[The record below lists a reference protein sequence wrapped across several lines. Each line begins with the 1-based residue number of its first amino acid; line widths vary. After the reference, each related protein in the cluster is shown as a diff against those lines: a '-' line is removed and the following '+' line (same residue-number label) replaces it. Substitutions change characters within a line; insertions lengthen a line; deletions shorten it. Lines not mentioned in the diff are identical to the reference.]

1 MLAFAATLMTVL
13 AMLLGLVFLL
23 ARRAANG
30 AIAPP
35 RTTLAQHTIYAANLS
50 FPVKLGA
57 ASKRAGQVA
66 ARFLAKRNIADLHF
80 LESDKEINELVW
92 LLRASGIRVLHDMDV
107 AALVEIHLEV
117 HKDTRAAMMMAR
129 AKRNLAGTG
138 AHDADLE
145 YPMSIAPDVV
155 AKTMATH
162 IAAEADQEMT
172 PGTEQ
177 PAADYPGG
185 VAASPKEQSSWSS
198 TKSAPIDHA
207 PLKNPPEGAPIA
219 DGQPVTHKPRTMSEA
234 ADRRKLLVG
243 VDPEGKPSYVPG
255 WAVKHAAARA
265 RGISS
270 GVVGTAASSG
280 NISE

>member
-1 MLAFAATLMTVL
+1 MTVL

-162 IAAEADQEMT
+162 IAAEGDQETT
-172 PGTEQ
+172 PGIEQ
-177 PAADYPGG
+177 PPADYPGD
-185 VAASPKEQSSWSS
+185 VAASPKEQSTWSS
-198 TKSAPIDHA
+198 TKSAPIDLA

-219 DGQPVTHKPRTMSEA
+219 EGQPVTHKPRTMSEA
-234 ADRRKLLVG
+234 VDRRKLLVG

-270 GVVGTAASSG
+270 GVVGTG
-280 NISE
+280 